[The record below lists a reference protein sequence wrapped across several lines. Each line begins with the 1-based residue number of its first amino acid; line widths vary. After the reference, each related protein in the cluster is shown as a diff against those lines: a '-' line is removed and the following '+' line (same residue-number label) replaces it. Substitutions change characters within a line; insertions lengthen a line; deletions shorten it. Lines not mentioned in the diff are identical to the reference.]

1 MFKHFL
7 AAITGNIVSL
17 IGTLLI
23 YIAAALTV
31 YSMFVY
37 LRMAWPHLDDR

>member
-1 MFKHFL
+1 MLLFHDRLFGVIDVQ
-7 AAITGNIVSL
+7 A

-31 YSMFVY
+31 YSMLVY
-37 LRMAWPHLDDR
+37 LRMAWPHLSDR